1 MHRPFILSSI
11 LMSKQSPPEP
21 PPSPSGSGKGPGQNP
36 SNGGVNWRVLILM
49 MIATAI
55 FFMAWQSSG
64 FGKPE
69 RLTYPQFRDYVDS
82 GKIITSQDLPNK
94 SEGKFPDSRFKLK
107 KSGESAAV
115 PRITG
120 FFYKVDPW
128 VADRKNAP
136 QEQFRI
142 PIITEFHDD
151 EVKAILARH
160 PIPLR
165 VVTELPAEQA
175 GELYTLA
182 DLRRMLARG
191 EVLTSSDRPET
202 PFEILST
209 GGSDNKC
216 IVGTRYVFADA
227 PAATKDEDLAPFEL
241 DINYMELTDSELAFI
256 NDLAPFQPDSG
267 MMKMFMIQIFPIFLI
282 ILIIFFLFRH
292 QMKSAGRGAMSFGK
306 SKARLLTMD
315 KNKVTFKDVAGI
327 EEAKDELVEVVEY
340 LRDPKKFQKLGG
352 NLPKGLLMVGPPG
365 TGKTLLARAI
375 AGEADVPFFSISGSD
390 FVEMFVGVGASRV
403 RDMFEQGQ
411 KNSPCLIF
419 IDEIDAVGRHRGH
432 GMGGGHDEREQTLNA
447 LLVEMD
453 GFDTRTGVIII
464 AATNRPDV
472 LDPALLRPGRF
483 DRQVTVGLPD
493 VNGREEILKVHVKK
507 IKVDPDADLGIIAR
521 GTPGFSGAELAN
533 LINEAALLAARKGLS
548 EVTLAEMEEARD
560 KVRWGRERRSLALS
574 EKEKENTAYHEAG
587 HAILNELLENT
598 DPLHKVTIIPRGPSL
613 GSTMFLPE
621 EDKFTYR
628 QKELVDQL
636 CVAMGG
642 RVAEE
647 LTFGNV
653 TNGAVGD
660 IRMATNIARKMVC
673 EWGMSEDLGMVE
685 YGDGDGEVFLARD
698 IAKSKNY
705 SEETA
710 RKIDAEIKR
719 LIDDAYALA
728 KKLLTENNDK
738 LKLLAEALLEYETL
752 DAAQVTDLLDKG
764 EMKNPPTPPSDN
776 VVPGNQADE
785 GVPKKAVSGQSSSDD
800 DPLAGEA
807 VGAPA

>member
-1 MHRPFILSSI
+1 
-11 LMSKQSPPEP
+11 MSQESPPEP
-21 PPSPSGSGKGPGQNP
+21 PPLPRGSGKGAGQPSPG
-36 SNGGVNWRVLILM
+36 GAINWRVLVLM
-49 MIATAI
+49 AIATGI
-55 FFMAWQSSG
+55 LFMAWQSSG

-69 RLTYPQFRDYVDS
+69 RLTYTQFRDYVDS
-82 GKIITSQDLPNK
+82 GKIITNQVLPNK
-94 SEGKFPDSRFKLK
+94 NEGKFPDSRFKLK

-115 PRITG
+115 PRING

-128 VADRKNAP
+128 IEDKKNAP
-136 QEQFRI
+136 QEEFRI
-142 PIITEFHDD
+142 PVITQFHDD
-151 EVKAILARH
+151 EIKAILARH
-160 PIPLR
+160 SIPLR
-165 VVTELPAEQA
+165 VVSELPIQE
-175 GELYTLA
+175 GEALYTLD
-182 DLRRMLARG
+182 DLRKMLARSEILEPG
-191 EVLTSSDRPET
+191 DRPERE
-202 PFEILST
+202 FEMLSAD
-209 GGSDNKC
+209 GSDNKY
-216 IVGTRYVFADA
+216 IVGTRYKFADA

-241 DINYMELTDSELAFI
+241 DINYLELNDSELAFI

-267 MMKMFMIQIFPIFLI
+267 MLRMFMIQIFPIFLI

-306 SKARLLTMD
+306 SKAKLLTMD
-315 KNKVTFKDVAGI
+315 KNRVTFKDVAGI

-411 KNSPCLIF
+411 KTSPCLIF

-493 VNGREEILKVHVKK
+493 VKGREEILKVHVKK
-507 IKVDPDADLGIIAR
+507 IKMEPDTELTIIAR

-548 EVTLAEMEEARD
+548 AVTLDEMEEARD

-587 HAILNELLENT
+587 HAILNELLDHT

-628 QKELVDQL
+628 QKELLDQL

-660 IRMATNIARKMVC
+660 IHMATNIARKMVC
-673 EWGMSEDLGMVE
+673 EWGMSEDLGMVQ
-685 YGDGDGEVFLARD
+685 YGEERGEVFVARD
-698 IAKSKNY
+698 VGNSRGY

-710 RKIDAEIKR
+710 RKIDLEIKK

-728 KKLLTENNDK
+728 KDLLIENSDK

-752 DAAQVTDLLDKG
+752 DAQQVKDL
-764 EMKNPPTPPSDN
+764 MKHGKMENPPSPPGDT
-776 VVPGNQADE
+776 VIPGNQADE
-785 GVPKKAVSGQSSSDD
+785 GVPKKAVADKSSGDD

-807 VGAPA
+807 IGAPA

>member
-1 MHRPFILSSI
+1 
-11 LMSKQSPPEP
+11 
-21 PPSPSGSGKGPGQNP
+21 
-36 SNGGVNWRVLILM
+36 
-49 MIATAI
+49 
-55 FFMAWQSSG
+55 
-64 FGKPE
+64 
-69 RLTYPQFRDYVDS
+69 
-82 GKIITSQDLPNK
+82 
-94 SEGKFPDSRFKLK
+94 
-107 KSGESAAV
+107 
-115 PRITG
+115 
-120 FFYKVDPW
+120 
-128 VADRKNAP
+128 
-136 QEQFRI
+136 
-142 PIITEFHDD
+142 
-151 EVKAILARH
+151 
-160 PIPLR
+160 
-165 VVTELPAEQA
+165 
-175 GELYTLA
+175 
-182 DLRRMLARG
+182 
-191 EVLTSSDRPET
+191 
-202 PFEILST
+202 
-209 GGSDNKC
+209 
-216 IVGTRYVFADA
+216 
-227 PAATKDEDLAPFEL
+227 
-241 DINYMELTDSELAFI
+241 
-256 NDLAPFQPDSG
+256 
-267 MMKMFMIQIFPIFLI
+267 
-282 ILIIFFLFRH
+282 
-292 QMKSAGRGAMSFGK
+292 
-306 SKARLLTMD
+306 
-315 KNKVTFKDVAGI
+315 
-327 EEAKDELVEVVEY
+327 
-340 LRDPKKFQKLGG
+340 
-352 NLPKGLLMVGPPG
+352 MVGPPG

-483 DRQVTVGLPD
+483 DRQVSVGLPD
-493 VNGREEILKVHVKK
+493 VNGREEILKVHCKK
-507 IKVDPDADLGIIAR
+507 IKMDPETDLNVIAR

-533 LINEAALLAARKGLS
+533 LINEAALLAARKNLKAVS
-548 EVTLAEMEEARD
+548 LPEMEEARD

-587 HAILNELLENT
+587 HAILNELLDHT

-647 LTFGNV
+647 ITFGNV

-685 YGDGDGEVFLARD
+685 YGEERGEVFVARD
-698 IAKSKNY
+698 VGSSRGY

-710 RKIDAEIKR
+710 RKIDIEIKK
-719 LIDDAYALA
+719 LIDDAYTRA
-728 KKLLTENNDK
+728 KDLLIKHNDV
-738 LKLLAEALLEYETL
+738 LKLLSEALLEYETL
-752 DAAQVTDLLDKG
+752 DAEQVADLLEHG
-764 EMKNPPTPPSDN
+764 EMKNPPTPPSGN
-776 VVPGNQADE
+776 IVPGNQTDE
-785 GVPKKAVSGQSSSDD
+785 GVHKKPVAGDSPSDD

-807 VGAPA
+807 IGAPA

>member
-1 MHRPFILSSI
+1 
-11 LMSKQSPPEP
+11 
-21 PPSPSGSGKGPGQNP
+21 
-36 SNGGVNWRVLILM
+36 
-49 MIATAI
+49 
-55 FFMAWQSSG
+55 
-64 FGKPE
+64 
-69 RLTYPQFRDYVDS
+69 
-82 GKIITSQDLPNK
+82 
-94 SEGKFPDSRFKLK
+94 
-107 KSGESAAV
+107 
-115 PRITG
+115 
-120 FFYKVDPW
+120 
-128 VADRKNAP
+128 
-136 QEQFRI
+136 
-142 PIITEFHDD
+142 
-151 EVKAILARH
+151 
-160 PIPLR
+160 
-165 VVTELPAEQA
+165 
-175 GELYTLA
+175 
-182 DLRRMLARG
+182 MLARD
-191 EVLTSSDRPET
+191 EVIKTDKGNA
-202 PFEILST
+202 FEIVST
-209 GGSDNKC
+209 DGSDDKY
-216 IVGTRYVFADA
+216 IVGKRYVFAAADE
-227 PAATKDEDLAPFEL
+227 ATKDDELAPFEL
-241 DINYMELTDSELAFI
+241 DVNYMELGESEKQFI
-256 NDLAPFQPDSG
+256 NALAPFQPDSG
-267 MMKMFMIQIFPIFLI
+267 MMRMFMVQIFPIFLI
-282 ILIIFFLFRH
+282 IIIIFFLFRH

-306 SKARLLTMD
+306 SKAKLLTMD
-315 KNKVTFKDVAGI
+315 KNRVTFKDVAGI
-327 EEAKDELVEVVEY
+327 EEAKDELAEVVEY

-453 GFDTRTGVIII
+453 GFDTREGVIII

-483 DRQVTVGLPD
+483 DRQVSVGLPD
-493 VNGREEILKVHVKK
+493 VNGREEILRVHCKK
-507 IKVDPDADLGIIAR
+507 IKMDPETNLNVIAR

-533 LINEAALLAARKGLS
+533 LINEAALLAARRDLTA
-548 EVTLAEMEEARD
+548 VTLAEMEEARD

-587 HAILNELLENT
+587 HAILNELLDHT

-621 EDKFTYR
+621 EDKYTYR

-647 LTFGNV
+647 ITFGNV

-673 EWGMSEDLGMVE
+673 EWGMSDALGMVE
-685 YGDGDGEVFLARD
+685 YGENRGEVFVARD
-698 IAKSKNY
+698 MGSNKTY

-710 RKIDAEIKR
+710 RVIDAEIKR
-719 LIDDAYALA
+719 FIDEAYALA
-728 KKLLTENNDK
+728 KELLLKHNDA
-738 LKLLAEALLEYETL
+738 LKLLAEALLEFETL
-752 DAAQVTDLLDKG
+752 DAQQVKDLMEHG
-764 EMKNPPTPPSDN
+764 EMKNPPSPPPQAII
-776 VVPGNQADE
+776 PGNQADE
-785 GVPKKAVSGQSSSDD
+785 GIPKKSVSDETSSDD

-807 VGAPA
+807 IGAPA

>member
-1 MHRPFILSSI
+1 
-11 LMSKQSPPEP
+11 MSQQSPPEP
-21 PPSPSGSGKGPGQNP
+21 PPLPRGSGKGSGQPSP
-36 SNGGVNWRVLILM
+36 SNGVNWRVLVLM
-49 MIATAI
+49 GIATAI
-55 FFMAWQSSG
+55 LFMAWQSSG

-69 RLTYPQFRDYVDS
+69 RLTYTQFRDYVDS
-82 GKIITSQDLPNK
+82 GKIITNQALPNK
-94 SEGKFPDSRFKLK
+94 SEGEFPDSRFKLK

-120 FFYKVDPW
+120 FFYKKDPW
-128 VADRKNAP
+128 IADKSEAP
-136 QEQFRI
+136 QEEFRI
-142 PIITEFHDD
+142 PVSTQFHDD
-151 EVKAILARH
+151 EIKAILARH
-160 PIPLR
+160 SIPLR
-165 VVTELPAEQA
+165 VVAELPEIQG
-175 GELYTLA
+175 GELCTLA
-182 DLRRMLARG
+182 DLRKMLARS
-191 EVLTSSDRPET
+191 EIVETDQRPARA
-202 PFEILST
+202 FEIISAD
-209 GGSDNKC
+209 GSDNKY
-216 IVGTRYVFADA
+216 IVGTRYVFPAA

-267 MMKMFMIQIFPIFLI
+267 MLRMFMIQIFPIFLI

-306 SKARLLTMD
+306 SKAKLLTMD
-315 KNKVTFKDVAGI
+315 KNRVTFKDVAGI

-493 VNGREEILKVHVKK
+493 VNGREEILNVHVKK
-507 IKVDPDADLGIIAR
+507 IKMDPDADLAIIAR

-548 EVTLAEMEEARD
+548 QVTLAEMEEARD

-587 HAILNELLENT
+587 HAILNELLEHT

-628 QKELVDQL
+628 QRELTDQL

-647 LTFGNV
+647 ITFGNV

-685 YGDGDGEVFLARD
+685 YGEGDGEVFLARD
-698 IAKSKNY
+698 INKSKGY

-710 RKIDAEIKR
+710 RKIDAEIKK
-719 LIDDAYALA
+719 LIDDSYALA
-728 KKLLTENNDK
+728 KKLLTENGDE
-738 LKLLAEALLEYETL
+738 LKLLAEALLEFETL
-752 DAAQVTDLLDKG
+752 NAEQVRDIMEHG

-776 VVPGNQADE
+776 TIPGNQSDE
-785 GVPKKAVSGQSSSDD
+785 GVAQKSVVEENTGDD

-807 VGAPA
+807 IGAPA

>member
-1 MHRPFILSSI
+1 
-11 LMSKQSPPEP
+11 MSNQSPPKP
-21 PPSPSGSGKGPGQNP
+21 PPSPRGSEKGSGQAP
-36 SNGGVNWRVLILM
+36 SGGGGVNWRVLILM
-49 MIATAI
+49 TIALGI
-55 FFMAWQSSG
+55 LFMAWKSSG

-69 RLTYPQFRDYVDS
+69 RLSYTQFRDYVDS
-82 GKIITSQDLPNK
+82 GKIIINQNLPNK
-94 SEGKFPDSRFKLK
+94 AEGKFPDSRFKLK

-115 PRITG
+115 PKISG

-128 VADRKNAP
+128 VEDKQNAR
-136 QEQFRI
+136 QETFRI
-142 PIITEFHDD
+142 PINTQLHDD
-151 EVKAILARH
+151 ELKAIQSRH
-160 PIPLR
+160 PMSLR
-165 VVTELPAEQA
+165 IVSELPGSND
-175 GELYTLA
+175 GELLTLA

-191 EVLTSSDRPET
+191 EVIKDDKDNA
-202 PFEILST
+202 FEIVST
-209 GGSDNKC
+209 DGSDDKY
-216 IVGTRYVFADA
+216 IVGRNYVFADA
-227 PAATKDEDLAPFEL
+227 AVANKDEDLAPFEL
-241 DINYMELTDSELAFI
+241 DVNYMELTDSERQFI

-267 MMKMFMIQIFPIFLI
+267 MMRMFLLQIFPIFLI
-282 ILIIFFLFRH
+282 VLIIFFLFRQ

-315 KNKVTFKDVAGI
+315 KGRVTFKDVAGI

-375 AGEADVPFFSISGSD
+375 AGEADVPFYSISGSD

-507 IKVDPDADLGIIAR
+507 IKMDPDTDLNVIAR

-533 LINEAALLAARKGLS
+533 LINEAALLAARKNLTA
-548 EVTLAEMEEARD
+548 VTLVEMEEARD

-587 HAILNELLENT
+587 HAILNELLDHT

-660 IRMATNIARKMVC
+660 IHMATNIARKMVC
-673 EWGMSEDLGMVE
+673 EWGMSEDLGMVQ
-685 YGDGDGEVFLARD
+685 YGEERGEVFVARD
-698 IAKSKNY
+698 VGNSRGY

-710 RKIDAEIKR
+710 RKIDLEIKK

-728 KKLLTENNDK
+728 KELLTKHHDE

-752 DAAQVTDLLDKG
+752 NAEQVRDLLDHGK
-764 EMKNPPTPPSDN
+764 MTNPPTPPSSAI
-776 VVPGNQADE
+776 VPGNQADE
-785 GVPKKAVSGQSSSDD
+785 GVPKKAVAEQASGDD

-807 VGAPA
+807 IGAPA

>member
-1 MHRPFILSSI
+1 
-11 LMSKQSPPEP
+11 
-21 PPSPSGSGKGPGQNP
+21 
-36 SNGGVNWRVLILM
+36 
-49 MIATAI
+49 
-55 FFMAWQSSG
+55 
-64 FGKPE
+64 
-69 RLTYPQFRDYVDS
+69 
-82 GKIITSQDLPNK
+82 
-94 SEGKFPDSRFKLK
+94 
-107 KSGESAAV
+107 
-115 PRITG
+115 
-120 FFYKVDPW
+120 
-128 VADRKNAP
+128 
-136 QEQFRI
+136 
-142 PIITEFHDD
+142 
-151 EVKAILARH
+151 
-160 PIPLR
+160 
-165 VVTELPAEQA
+165 
-175 GELYTLA
+175 
-182 DLRRMLARG
+182 MLARSEILEPG
-191 EVLTSSDRPET
+191 DRPERA
-202 PFEILST
+202 FEMLSAD
-209 GGSDNKC
+209 GSDNKY
-216 IVGTRYVFADA
+216 IVGTRYKFADA

-241 DINYMELTDSELAFI
+241 DINYLELNDSELAFI

-267 MMKMFMIQIFPIFLI
+267 MLRMFMIQIFPIFLI

-306 SKARLLTMD
+306 SKAKLLTME
-315 KNKVTFKDVAGI
+315 KNRVTFKDVAGI

-419 IDEIDAVGRHRGH
+419 IDEIDAVGR
-432 GMGGGHDEREQTLNA
+432 
-447 LLVEMD
+447 
-453 GFDTRTGVIII
+453 
-464 AATNRPDV
+464 
-472 LDPALLRPGRF
+472 
-483 DRQVTVGLPD
+483 TVGLPD
-493 VNGREEILKVHVKK
+493 VNGREEILNVHVKK
-507 IKVDPDADLGIIAR
+507 IKMDPDADLAIIAR

-587 HAILNELLENT
+587 HAILNELLDHT

-628 QKELVDQL
+628 QRELTDQL

-647 LTFGNV
+647 ITFGNV

-685 YGDGDGEVFLARD
+685 YGEGEGEVFLARD
-698 IAKSKNY
+698 IGKS
-705 SEETA
+705 
-710 RKIDAEIKR
+710 
-719 LIDDAYALA
+719 
-728 KKLLTENNDK
+728 
-738 LKLLAEALLEYETL
+738 
-752 DAAQVTDLLDKG
+752 
-764 EMKNPPTPPSDN
+764 
-776 VVPGNQADE
+776 
-785 GVPKKAVSGQSSSDD
+785 
-800 DPLAGEA
+800 
-807 VGAPA
+807 

>member
-1 MHRPFILSSI
+1 
-11 LMSKQSPPEP
+11 MSNQHPPEP
-21 PPSPSGSGKGPGQNP
+21 PPAPKGPKSSDKGKAGSGGP
-36 SNGGVNWRVLILM
+36 NWRVIILM
-49 MIATAI
+49 VIAVGI
-55 FFMAWQSSG
+55 LLLAWQSSE
-64 FGKPE
+64 FGKPKQ
-69 RLTYPQFRDYVDS
+69 LTYSEFRDYVDS
-82 GKIITSQDLPNK
+82 GKIIANQDLPK
-94 SEGKFPDSRFKLK
+94 RGEVIPDIRHKLT
-107 KSGESAAV
+107 KSGESFAV
-115 PRITG
+115 YNLSG
-120 FFYKVDPW
+120 FYYKEDPW
-128 VADRKNAP
+128 DGDKDKA
-136 QEQFRI
+136 EQRAFRI
-142 PIITEFHDD
+142 LINTQLNKEQLDAIQARRTISSRI
-151 EVKAILARH
+151 VKD
-160 PIPLR
+160 
-165 VVTELPAEQA
+165 LPSENDGEQ
-175 GELYTLA
+175 LNLA
-182 DLRRMLARG
+182 DLRKMLARG
-191 EVLTSSDRPET
+191 EVILDDPENA
-202 PFEILST
+202 FEIVSHA
-209 GGSDNKC
+209 GSDDKY
-216 IVGTRYVFADA
+216 IVGKRYVFPDREVA
-227 PAATKDEDLAPFEL
+227 KELSDLAPFKIDL
-241 DINYMELTDSELAFI
+241 NTSELPSFEKSFV
-256 NDLAPFQPDSG
+256 NSLAPYQQDSG
-267 MMKMFMIQIFPIFLI
+267 MMRFLLVQMLPIMLI
-282 ILIIFFLFRH
+282 VLVIFFLFRH
-292 QMKSAGRGAMSFGK
+292 QMKSAGKGAMSFGK

-315 KNKVTFKDVAGI
+315 KNRVTFKDVAGI
-327 EEAKDELVEVVEY
+327 QEAKEELVEVVDY

-375 AGEADVPFFSISGSD
+375 AGEAEVPFFSISGSD

-483 DRQVTVGLPD
+483 DRQVSVGLPD

-507 IKVDPDADLGIIAR
+507 IKMEPNTDLNVIAR

-533 LINEAALLAARKGLS
+533 LINESALLAARKNL
-548 EVTLAEMEEARD
+548 EAVTIVEMEEARD

-587 HAILNELLENT
+587 HAILNVLLEHT

-628 QKELVDQL
+628 QKELLDQL
-636 CVAMGG
+636 VVAMGG

-647 LTFGNV
+647 ITFGNV

-673 EWGMSEDLGMVE
+673 EWGMSEDLGMIE
-685 YGDGDGEVFLARD
+685 YGEERGEVFVARD
-698 IAKSKNY
+698 VGSSRGY
-705 SEETA
+705 SEVTA
-710 RKIDAEIKR
+710 RKIDEEIKS
-719 LIDDAYALA
+719 LIDGAYAKA
-728 KKLLTENNDK
+728 KAMLIEYNVALVNLSN
-738 LKLLAEALLEYETL
+738 ALLEYETL
-752 DAAQVTDLLDKG
+752 DAKQVEEIIEHG
-764 EMKNPPTPPSDN
+764 EMKDPPTPPKDGTI
-776 VVPGNQADE
+776 PGNQADS
-785 GVPKKAVSGQSSSDD
+785 GITKKAVVDSSSSDD

>member
-1 MHRPFILSSI
+1 MAN
-11 LMSKQSPPEP
+11 QQPPEP
-21 PPSPSGSGKGPGQNP
+21 PSSPKDPQGQGSASSG
-36 SNGGVNWRVLILM
+36 GGLNWRVIILM
-49 MIATAI
+49 TIAAGI
-55 FFMAWQSSG
+55 LAFAWNAG
-64 FGKPE
+64 GYGKPK
-69 RLTYPQFRDYVDS
+69 RLTYNEFRDWVDS
-82 GKIITSQDLPNK
+82 GKIISDQDLPK
-94 SEGKFPDSRFKLK
+94 KGEGLPSQEHKLK

-115 PRITG
+115 PKITG
-120 FFYKVDPW
+120 FYYKENPW
-128 VADRKNAP
+128 DGDKDRA
-136 QEQFRI
+136 EQKEFRI
-142 PIITEFHDD
+142 PINTQLHKDD
-151 EVKAILARH
+151 LKGIQSRHSIPLRIVESIPDLTNHELLTLKDLRRILARKAVIKDDPH
-160 PIPLR
+160 N
-165 VVTELPAEQA
+165 A
-175 GELYTLA
+175 
-182 DLRRMLARG
+182 
-191 EVLTSSDRPET
+191 
-202 PFEILST
+202 FEIISLS
-209 GGSDNKC
+209 GSDDKH
-216 IVGTRYVFADA
+216 IVGKRYMFPVVE
-227 PAATKDEDLAPFEL
+227 AAEDPEDLARFEIDLNTMEVPDEDRPFL
-241 DINYMELTDSELAFI
+241 NA
-256 NDLAPFQPDSG
+256 LAPYQQESG
-267 MMKMFMIQIFPIFLI
+267 TMRFLLVQLLPIMLI
-282 ILIIFFLFRH
+282 ILVIFFLFRH

-315 KNKVTFKDVAGI
+315 SNKVTFKDVAGI
-327 EEAKDELVEVVEY
+327 EEAKEELVEVVEY

-493 VNGREEILKVHVKK
+493 VKGREQILGVHVKK
-507 IKVDPDADLGIIAR
+507 IKIEPDTDLGIIAR

-533 LINEAALLAARKGLS
+533 LVNEAALLAARKGMKA
-548 EVTLAEMEEARD
+548 VTVAEMEEARD
-560 KVRWGRERRSLALS
+560 KVRWGRERRSMALS

-587 HAILNELLENT
+587 HAILNVLLEHT

-636 CVAMGG
+636 VVAMGG

-647 LTFGNV
+647 ITFGNV

-673 EWGMSEDLGMVE
+673 EWGMSENMGMVE
-685 YGDGDGEVFLARD
+685 YGDGEGEVFLARD

-710 RKIDAEIKR
+710 RKIDAEIKK
-719 LIDDAYALA
+719 LIDDAYDLA
-728 KKLLTENNDK
+728 KELLIKHNDK
-738 LKLLAEALLEYETL
+738 LKLLADALLEFETL
-752 DAAQVTDLLDKG
+752 DASQVEDLIDHG
-764 EMKNPPTPPSDN
+764 EMKNPPSPPAGK
-776 VVPGNQADE
+776 VVAGNQADE
-785 GVPKKAVSGQSSSDD
+785 GVQKKTVASEKGEDD

>member
-1 MHRPFILSSI
+1 
-11 LMSKQSPPEP
+11 MSNQQPPEP
-21 PPSPSGSGKGPGQNP
+21 PPTPRGSKSSEKDPSTSSGP
-36 SNGGVNWRVLILM
+36 NWRVIILM
-49 MIATAI
+49 AIALGI
-55 FFMAWQSSG
+55 LVLAWQSSNY
-64 FGKPE
+64 GKPK
-69 RLTYPQFRDYVDS
+69 RLTYSEFRDYVDS
-82 GKIITSQDLPNK
+82 GKIISDQDLPK
-94 SEGKFPDSRFKLK
+94 RGEGFPDIRHTLK
-107 KSGESAAV
+107 KSGESSV
-115 PRITG
+115 VYTVSG
-120 FFYKVDPW
+120 FYIKEDPW
-128 VADRKNAP
+128 DDDKEKA
-136 QEQFRI
+136 EQRAFRI
-142 PIITEFHDD
+142 PINTQLNKEQLD
-151 EVKAILARH
+151 AIQARQT
-160 PIPLR
+160 IPLR
-165 VVTELPAEQA
+165 IVTDLPSETDGEQ
-175 GELYTLA
+175 LNLS
-182 DLRRMLARG
+182 DLRKMLARG
-191 EVLTSSDRPET
+191 EVILDDPENKFEIVSRDGSNDKYIVGKRYVFPEKASVT
-202 PFEILST
+202 EQEQIAPFEI
-209 GGSDNKC
+209 
-216 IVGTRYVFADA
+216 
-227 PAATKDEDLAPFEL
+227 DL
-241 DINYMELTDSELAFI
+241 NTSELPAFEDSFV
-256 NDLAPFQPDSG
+256 NNLAPFQPDSG
-267 MMKMFMIQIFPIFLI
+267 MMRFLLVQLLPIMLI
-282 ILIIFFLFRH
+282 ILVIFFLFRH

-315 KNKVTFKDVAGI
+315 KNRVTFKDVAGI
-327 EEAKDELVEVVEY
+327 QEAKEELVEVVDY

-403 RDMFEQGQ
+403 RDMFEQGK

-483 DRQVTVGLPD
+483 DRQVSVGLPD
-493 VNGREEILKVHVKK
+493 VNGREEILKVHVQR
-507 IKVDPDADLGIIAR
+507 IKMDPDTDLNVIAR

-533 LINEAALLAARKGLS
+533 LINEAALLAARKNL
-548 EVTLAEMEEARD
+548 EAVTLLEMEEARD

-587 HAILNELLENT
+587 HAILNVLLDHT

-628 QKELVDQL
+628 QKELLDQL
-636 CVAMGG
+636 VVAMGG

-647 LTFGNV
+647 ITFGNV

-685 YGDGDGEVFLARD
+685 YGEERGEVFVARD
-698 IAKSKNY
+698 VGSSRGY
-705 SEETA
+705 SEVTA
-710 RKIDAEIKR
+710 RKIDEEIKK
-719 LIDDAYALA
+719 LIDDAYAKA
-728 KKLLTENNDK
+728 KAMLLEYNEALINLSK
-738 LKLLAEALLEYETL
+738 ALLEYETL
-752 DAAQVTDLLDKG
+752 DAYQVEEIIEHG
-764 EMKNPPTPPSDN
+764 EMKDPPKPPKNTTIS
-776 VVPGNQADE
+776 GNQADE
-785 GVPKKAVSGQSSSDD
+785 GVAKQSVVDGPSSDD